1 VTAETGANDT
11 NREEEETGRGA
22 KRSARD
28 RALGLLAV
36 RWRSRRELE
45 RRLRAAGFDASE
57 VADALADL
65 DRAGLVDDERF
76 ARELTR
82 ARAGRLDGNRS
93 VRSALAQAGVSPELA
108 EASLAEAGD
117 ESDRAF
123 ELARRRA
130 ARLGHLEPEAA
141 RRRLYGVLVRRGYSP
156 SLATAACREALGRPD
171 EE

>member
-1 VTAETGANDT
+1 MPPSP
-11 NREEEETGRGA
+11 REEKRSSSGEPA
-22 KRSARD
+22 RSARE

-45 RRLRAAGFDASE
+45 QRLRAAGFDVEEISR
-57 VADALADL
+57 ALIDL

-82 ARAGRLDGNRS
+82 SRAARLDGDRS
-93 VRSALAQAGVSPELA
+93 VRSALAKAGVSAELA
-108 EASLAEAGD
+108 EAALAEAGD
-117 ESDRAF
+117 ESERAL

-130 ARLGHLEPEAA
+130 ARLSHLEPETA
-141 RRRLYGVLVRRGYSP
+141 RRRLYGLLVRRGYSP
-156 SLATAACREALGRPD
+156 GLAAAACGEALGLA